1 MAAARVLNLKWKGRR
16 AERSREIMSQS
27 RLLQARVRHFS
38 FRGRRAMREKCC
50 ERGVRRWFWAGSE
63 TVTVIRERRVRD
75 LGAFAGKGAGERSAG
90 SLPEIDWERATVV

>member
-16 AERSREIMSQS
+16 EERSREMMSQS

-38 FRGRRAMREKCC
+38 FRGRRAMREYCC

-63 TVTVIRERRVRD
+63 TVMVMRVRRVRD
-75 LGAFAGKGAGERSAG
+75 LEGLGGRGGGERSAG
-90 SLPEIDWERATVV
+90 SFPEMDWERAMVV